1 MLSKD
6 TLFPQNYTLNCR
18 GRLVDLSLPTVM
30 AILNLTPDSF
40 YGGSRILGWSV
51 QEIVDRAGQ
60 ALAEGAFW
68 LDLGACSTRPGA
80 PQPEVGEELDRLL
93 PALEAIRKAFPEA
106 LLSVD
111 TYRSE
116 VVRATHQLGIDLIN
130 DISGGT
136 LDPKMWTAVA
146 ETKLPYVLMHMRG
159 TPATMQNFADY
170 DDLVNDIYGEL
181 VRKVFALRELGV
193 VDIVLDLGFGFAKTV
208 PQNFELLRRLQEFTP
223 MGLPLLVGL
232 SRKSMIYRTLGVS
245 ADDALN
251 GSSVVHAWALE
262 RGAKILRV
270 HDVKPA
276 VEAIQLWKRL
286 ENI

>member
-1 MLSKD
+1 M
-6 TLFPQNYTLNCR
+6 
-18 GRLVDLSLPTVM
+18 VDLSLPTVM

-51 QEIVDRAGQ
+51 QEVVDRAGQ

-80 PQPEVGEELDRLL
+80 AQPEVGEELDRLL
-93 PALEAIRKAFPEA
+93 PALEAIRQAFPEA

-116 VVRATHQLGIDLIN
+116 VVRATHLLGIDLIN

-136 LDPKMWTAVA
+136 LDPEIWTAVA

-159 TPATMQNFADY
+159 TPATMQNFTDY
-170 DDLVNDIYGEL
+170 EDLVNDIYGEL

-232 SRKSMIYRTLGVS
+232 SRKSMIYRTLEVS